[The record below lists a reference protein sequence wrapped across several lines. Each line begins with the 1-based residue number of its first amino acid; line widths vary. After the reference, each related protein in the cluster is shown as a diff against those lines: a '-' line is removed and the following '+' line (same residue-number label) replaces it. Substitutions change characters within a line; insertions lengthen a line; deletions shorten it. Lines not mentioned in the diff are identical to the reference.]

1 MRFGPVPLDE
11 ARGAIMAHS
20 LRAGERMIRKGTV
33 LDTEAIAALR
43 AAGRT
48 DVVAAQLDP
57 GDVPEDLAAER
68 LALSVLSPLLARSR
82 AATGRVNLVAET
94 AGLLRVDASKI
105 NRLNAIDELL
115 TIGTLP
121 DYAVVA
127 TKDMVAT
134 IKVIPFAVPGTVL
147 TLAETLAG
155 QGGAALTLA
164 PFRHLKVGL
173 VVTELP
179 GLKDS
184 VTEKT
189 IAATETRV
197 TRLTGTLLPPVHCAH
212 DEVSIARALE
222 GLVAG
227 NPASNGRA
235 AVGRGPSGRG
245 TSGLEEP
252 GGDPARGGPGEQDS
266 ADLLLVVGASAVVDR
281 RDVGPAGIVRAGGEI
296 LHFGMPVDPG
306 NLICLGRIGARPA
319 LVLPGCARSPV
330 LNGIDFVLTRLFAG
344 LAVTS
349 ADLMRMGVG
358 GLLKEFDTRPLP
370 REKAP
375 STPRSGMVPRAAPTV
390 AAVVLAAGRSR
401 RMAPHN
407 KLLVP
412 DRTGKPMIARVVD
425 NVLSSGARPVLVV
438 LGHQAE
444 AVEQILAG
452 KPVRFVHAPDYAE
465 GLSASLKAGIAAV
478 PPESAAAV
486 VCLGDMPLVT
496 GRMIDR
502 LLASYDPTEG
512 RRIVLPTFRGKQGNP
527 MLWDRSFFAEI
538 LEIAGDSGARF
549 LVGKHV
555 EQVAEV
561 EMADD
566 AVLRDFDTPESLA
579 TLPTRLRPDF
589 VPEGAAR

>member
-1 MRFGPVPLDE
+1 MRFGPVPLEE

-33 LDTEAIAALR
+33 LDADMIEALR
-43 AAGRT
+43 AAGR
-48 DVVAAQLDP
+48 DVVVAAQLDP
-57 GDVPEDLAAER
+57 GDVPEDIAADR
-68 LALSVLSPLLARSR
+68 LAQTVLSPLLARSR
-82 AATGRVNLVAET
+82 AATGRVNLMAE
-94 AGLLRVDASKI
+94 APGLLRVDAHKI
-105 NRLNAIDELL
+105 NRLNAIDESL

-127 TKDMVAT
+127 PKDLVAT

-147 TLAETLAG
+147 TVAETLMREGG
-155 QGGAALTLA
+155 QTLTLA
-164 PFRHLKVGL
+164 PFHHLKVGL

-179 GLKDS
+179 GLKAS

-197 TRLTGTLLPPVHCAH
+197 TRLTGTLLAPVRCGH
-212 DEVSIARALE
+212 DEFAIAQALE
-222 GLVAG
+222 GLIDA
-227 NPASNGRA
+227 
-235 AVGRGPSGRG
+235 
-245 TSGLEEP
+245 E
-252 GGDPARGGPGEQDS
+252 DEQNR

-306 NLICLGRIGARPA
+306 NLICLGRIGRRPA
-319 LVLPGCARSPV
+319 LVLPGCARSPA

-344 LAVTS
+344 LEVTS
-349 ADLMRMGVG
+349 TDLMRMGVG
-358 GLLKEFDTRPLP
+358 GLLKEFERPLP

-375 STPRSGMVPRAAPTV
+375 STPRSGIAPRTAPSV
-390 AAVVLAAGRSR
+390 AVVVLAAGRSR

-407 KLLVP
+407 KLLLP

-438 LGHQAE
+438 LGHMADE
-444 AVEQILAG
+444 VEQILAG
-452 KPVRFVHAPDYAE
+452 RPVRFVPAPDYAE

-478 PPESAAAV
+478 PPECAAAI

-502 LLASYDPTEG
+502 LLAAYDPTEG

-527 MLWDRSFFAEI
+527 MLWDRSFFPEI
-538 LEIAGDSGARF
+538 LAVTGDSGARF
-549 LVGKHV
+549 LLGKHM
-555 EQVAEV
+555 EAVAEV

-566 AVLRDFDTPESLA
+566 AVLRDFDTTESLG
-579 TLPTRLRPDF
+579 TLPARLRPDW